1 MAGVDVLKTEFHGEP
16 ADLFAVIKDAHRRL
30 GELTRDRISDVRIR
44 VQTTRAVA
52 DATAANATI
61 GATLRDKE
69 VDVRVNTN
77 AAGAVTQAAAADA
90 AIGAVLTNKTVHV
103 DVDRRHWSSAMS
115 WMTTSWTRTLAQV
128 QDRARAMGG
137 ISGAADSIK
146 QSFMSAWKST
156 NGLTGAFGGLAGK
169 ALLLVSVL
177 PLIITSISALVG
189 GFFALGSAMAPAMGL
204 FATLPGLFVA
214 AAAGA
219 GTLVLGLGNVFK
231 AVLTGAQ
238 ADAAGTTETAKHT
251 AATNNLT
258 AAKRAIYDAQRR
270 LNDVM
275 SDYPTDVI
283 NAHLDA
289 RQAALNEDQAI
300 RQLTLAQKALADAQ
314 KKVGDATYTS
324 TQQTDAFSKKI
335 YEVSTQTVAKTKA
348 GMSEIDASLAVRNA
362 ILSLAQARQS
372 DSEAQGRLH
381 DLTARGVKG
390 TDAYRDALRALT
402 RAQADLRQQ
411 QKQGD
416 AAVTQSV
423 KTVDAYA
430 VAMAKLSPQGRSF
443 VGFLRDEWI
452 PAFADS
458 RREVEGGLLPGMESG
473 LRKFIPTMQQVMT
486 GLAGV
491 GGVISAAF
499 DKAGDALKTDEWQQ
513 RIDRT
518 FAVLT
523 PTVGNF
529 LTTIGNVVRGV
540 MDLIFVSD
548 DLTGKVSG
556 GLANATGEWAD
567 NMERA
572 TAQGSGLRAFFDRAW
587 SAATRTW
594 AVIKNITGSII
605 NLGSTGRKAIGDDL
619 LDSLVKTTQKW
630 QDWTSS
636 AEGTKKISGWFKD
649 MKAPLMTIVG
659 GVESLVTWWS
669 GFNASKFNEQSAAL
683 GDMAESFGKIL
694 TAFGDSEIITSVL
707 TGLGLIV
714 GLLGTL
720 TEHFGV
726 FGLLAVMAVQKVA
739 FSMLASLG
747 AAIGTSIA
755 SFVALQA
762 GHLVAMLGMRA
773 AWIIGLGALGLVI
786 VAIYLIV
793 KHWDKIKEVAQK
805 VWHAV
810 KAGIS
815 GFLGW
820 VKENWK
826 KIIPFLF
833 GPIGIAIGL
842 IVKHWDTIK
851 STISDALGWVRD
863 NWKTIVGVLAGPIGW
878 AVLLIVKHWDKI
890 KATFG
895 KVKDSISEKID
906 AIKGLFSGL
915 GDALGNLNVFASL
928 KDGFMGVVDS
938 VIALWNSLDFSI
950 SVSVPDWVPKI
961 GGKSWSA
968 PDIFPDYTPAA
979 MKEHGGDVDA
989 GQSLIVGERRAEVF
1003 VPKVPGRIEPSI
1015 PAYLSKTA
1023 SSAGASGGVTK
1034 ADLLALIEGL
1044 KAARDVTFH
1053 VPVQNDMDPKVLSHE
1068 LGWAMR

>member
-44 VQTTRAVA
+44 VQTSRAVA

-69 VDVRVNTN
+69 VSIQVNTDT
-77 AAGAVTQAAAADA
+77 AGAVTQAAAADA

-103 DVDRRHWSSAMS
+103 DVDRRHWTSTMS

-128 QDRARAMGG
+128 QNRVGAMGG
-137 ISGAADSIK
+137 ISGVANSIK
-146 QSFMSAWKST
+146 QSFLSAWKST
-156 NGLTGAFGGLAGK
+156 DGLTGAFGGLAGK

-204 FATLPGLFVA
+204 FATLPGLFGA

-231 AVLTGAQ
+231 AVQAGAQ
-238 ADAAGTTETAKHT
+238 ADAAGTGAAVKHT

-275 SDYPTDVI
+275 SDYPTEVI

-314 KKVGDATYTS
+314 RKVGDATYTS

-348 GMSEIDASLAVRNA
+348 GMSEIDASLAVRAA

-381 DLTARGVKG
+381 DLTDRGVKG

-491 GGVISAAF
+491 GGVIGAAF

-529 LTTIGNVVRGV
+529 LTIIGNVVRGV

-594 AVIKNITGSII
+594 AVIKNITGTLI

-619 LDSLVKTTQKW
+619 LNSLVKTTQKW

-659 GVESLVTWWS
+659 AVESLVVWWS
-669 GFNASKFNEQSAAL
+669 GFDASKFNEQSAAL
-683 GDMAESFGKIL
+683 GEMAESFGKIL

-714 GLLGTL
+714 GLLGTV

-726 FGLLAVMAVQKVA
+726 FGLLGVMAVQKVA

-762 GHLVAMLGMRA
+762 GHLAAMLGMRA
-773 AWIIGLGALGLVI
+773 AWIIGLGALGLVL

-793 KHWDKIKEVAQK
+793 KHWDKIKEAAQK

-815 GFLGW
+815 NFIGW
-820 VKENWK
+820 VKDHWFALLFILTGPFALVVLAIVGHWK
-826 KIIPFLF
+826 QIK
-833 GPIGIAIGL
+833 GGISNL
-842 IVKHWDTIK
+842 
-851 STISDALGWVRD
+851 LGWIGD
-863 NWKTIVGVLAGPIGW
+863 HWKTLAKILGGPIGW
-878 AVLLIVKHWDKI
+878 AVVFIVEHLEDI
-890 KATFG
+890 KAGFSTVWEFIKKWAG
-895 KVKDSISEKID
+895 KIAGVFTTISDATANISWDSFMEGFKLMIN
-906 AIKGLFSGL
+906 GLIE
-915 GDALGNLNVFASL
+915 
-928 KDGFMGVVDS
+928 M
-938 VIALWNSLDFSI
+938 WNSIDFTI
-950 SVSVPDWVPKI
+950 DFKVPDWVPKI
-961 GGKSWSA
+961 GGNGWTT
-968 PDIFPDYTPAA
+968 PDIFPDIATLS
-979 MKEHGGDVDA
+979 MKEHGGDVQA
-989 GQSLIVGERRAEVF
+989 GEAIITGERRAEVF

-1015 PAYLSKTA
+1015 PAYLSKA
-1023 SSAGASGGVTK
+1023 SASANSGRGGVTK

-1044 KAARDVTFH
+1044 KAARDVTFN
-1053 VPVQNDMDPKVLSHE
+1053 VPVQNDMDPTVLSHE